1 MLRNY
6 DKRSFGTIELSTTIR
21 ASDAVVK
28 FLDDK
33 LPEFPK
39 FLKMQNLSNPNE
51 DLITSNLEMYLQR
64 QARNTDEIFMFQFQA
79 PERNSKRS
87 TDISVVYASTFSSTE
102 SFFVIE
108 AKRLPTPGSGREREY
123 VQGNLGAIERFK
135 RGFHGRHL
143 DQSAIF
149 GYIQSKTFDDWHT
162 SISSWIDELI
172 ATNTDNTIIWDTRD
186 ALSFSQTINGVN
198 KYISK
203 NSRIGLSQ
211 ISLTHFW
218 ININ

>member
-6 DKRSFGTIELSTTIR
+6 DKRSFGNIEFSTNAR
-21 ASDAVVK
+21 AGDAVVK
-28 FLDDK
+28 FLENN
-33 LPEFPK
+33 LHEFPK
-39 FLKMQNLSNPNE
+39 FLKHQNLSNPNE
-51 DLITSNLEMYLQR
+51 DLITSALEIYLQR
-64 QARNTDEIFMFQFQA
+64 QARNTDEIFMFQFQG
-79 PERNSKRS
+79 PERNSRRS

-143 DQSAIF
+143 EHSAIF
-149 GYIQSKTFDDWHT
+149 GYIQTKTYDDWHAT
-162 SISSWIDELI
+162 VSSWINELI
-172 ATNTDNTIIWDTRD
+172 ATNTDDTIIWDHGDELTL
-186 ALSFSQTINGVN
+186 AQNHKGVN
-198 KYISK
+198 KYTSN
-203 NSRIGLSQ
+203 NSRINLPH